1 MTDYAFAS
9 AQELAGAIR
18 TGKTS
23 SSELL
28 EMYIGR
34 IEQHDGRINAV
45 VIRDFDRARTA
56 AAEADAALARG
67 DAHGPLHGVPMTVK
81 ESFNIAGLKTCWGVP
96 EMRDNVAG
104 QDAVVVERLKAAGAV
119 IFGKTNIPIYLA
131 DFQSYNAVYGTTHNP
146 WREGH
151 TPGGSSGGGAAALA
165 AGFSGLEF
173 GSDIG
178 GSIRNPAHYSGVFGH
193 KPTYGIIPLRGHA
206 LLPSFS
212 APDISVVGPLARSAS
227 DLQLALDLTKGPD
240 RLHASGM
247 TYDLERGA
255 ENAKGLRVAL
265 WLDDPMSPV
274 DDRVKERVAAAAS
287 ALADAG
293 AEVDDLARPDFS
305 PAECHEIYM
314 QLLHAALA
322 ARQPDAVYADTL
334 AKAEALTDADTNPG
348 ADLLR
353 AQTMRHRD
361 WIRQNERRN
370 AMRWA
375 WADFFDSYDVLL
387 CPVASVPAFPHDE
400 SEDMGARRLTV
411 NGQSMPYFQQ
421 LFWAGFTGVSYLPG
435 TVYPA
440 GPSSDGLPVGVQIVG
455 PELGDNRTIAVA
467 RILEEVMGGFQ
478 APPGFA

>member
-151 TPGGSSGGGAAALA
+151 TPG
-165 AGFSGLEF
+165 
-173 GSDIG
+173 
-178 GSIRNPAHYSGVFGH
+178 V
-193 KPTYGIIPLRGHA
+193 LRA
-206 LLPSFS
+206 
-212 APDISVVGPLARSAS
+212 
-227 DLQLALDLTKGPD
+227 
-240 RLHASGM
+240 
-247 TYDLERGA
+247 
-255 ENAKGLRVAL
+255 
-265 WLDDPMSPV
+265 
-274 DDRVKERVAAAAS
+274 
-287 ALADAG
+287 
-293 AEVDDLARPDFS
+293 
-305 PAECHEIYM
+305 
-314 QLLHAALA
+314 A
-322 ARQPDAVYADTL
+322 ARQRLQQDFP
-334 AKAEALTDADTNPG
+334 
-348 ADLLR
+348 
-353 AQTMRHRD
+353 
-361 WIRQNERRN
+361 
-370 AMRWA
+370 A
-375 WADFFDSYDVLL
+375 W
-387 CPVASVPAFPHDE
+387 
-400 SEDMGARRLTV
+400 
-411 NGQSMPYFQQ
+411 
-421 LFWAGFTGVSYLPG
+421 
-435 TVYPA
+435 
-440 GPSSDGLPVGVQIVG
+440 SSDPISAAQSAIRHTIPVYSDTSR
-455 PELGDNRTIAVA
+455 PMALSR
-467 RILEEVMGGFQ
+467 
-478 APPGFA
+478 